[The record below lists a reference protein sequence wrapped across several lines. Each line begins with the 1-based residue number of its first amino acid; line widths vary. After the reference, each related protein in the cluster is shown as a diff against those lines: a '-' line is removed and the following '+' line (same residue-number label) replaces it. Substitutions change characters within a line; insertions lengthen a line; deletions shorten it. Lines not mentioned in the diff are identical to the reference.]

1 MSVQDAGDGSAAVGI
16 GDRWGVP
23 RSVGLLVTERDVAG
37 HSEPGDS
44 VTVRVTLDA
53 SVGCRN
59 VVQRVLRFAAGRSAP
74 RRTACEE
81 VWFVA
86 AGRGTLLLDQRRLE
100 LEPEVGVLLGPGAT
114 WVVDNPGG
122 AELVV
127 VAVQVPS
134 AREPMEP
141 AAAPPIVR
149 VAERPA
155 MTTGDREFRILVDPE
170 IGCQGVTQFVGWIP
184 PGRAPTHHHPY
195 EEVVYVLEGEGL
207 LHLEGSTRPIG
218 AGSCM
223 HLPPPVE
230 HCLEN
235 TGAAPLRVLGVF
247 HPAGSP
253 ASKTETET
261 APGQ

>member
-1 MSVQDAGDGSAAVGI
+1 VTATLVSEHDVAEHRQAGDSA
-16 GDRWGVP
+16 
-23 RSVGLLVTERDVAG
+23 
-37 HSEPGDS
+37 
-44 VTVRVTLDA
+44 TVKVTLDA

-59 VVQRVLRFAAGRSAP
+59 VTQRVLRFAAGRSMP

-86 AGRGTLLLDQRRLE
+86 AGHGTLLLDGRE
-100 LEPEVGVLLGPGAT
+100 HALEPEVGVLLEPGT
-114 WVVDNPGG
+114 SWVLDNPGEG
-122 AELVV
+122 ELVV
-127 VAVQVPS
+127 VAVQVPG
-134 AREPMEP
+134 AREPLAG
-141 AAAPPIVR
+141 AAAPPVLR
-149 VAERPA
+149 LAEQPA

-195 EEVVYVLEGEGL
+195 EEVVYVLEGQGL
-207 LHLEGSTRPIG
+207 LHLEESTRPIG
-218 AGSCM
+218 PGSCL

-235 TGAAPLRVLGVF
+235 TGTVPLRVLGVF

-253 ASKTETET
+253 ASKTETGT
-261 APGQ
+261 PTGQ

>member
-1 MSVQDAGDGSAAVGI
+1 MLFSLHSGREVERVPGWIGLVCEQD
-16 GDRWGVP
+16 VP
-23 RSVGLLVTERDVAG
+23 GRR
-37 HSEPGDS
+37 EPGDTA
-44 VTVRVTLDA
+44 TVRVTLDA

-59 VVQRVLRFAAGRSAP
+59 VVQRVLRFAAGRSTP

-81 VWFVA
+81 VWFVV
-86 AGRGTLLLDQRRLE
+86 AGRGVLLLDGRCLE
-100 LEPEVGVLLGPGAT
+100 LEPEAGVLLQRGAA
-114 WVVDNPGG
+114 WAVDNPGG
-122 AELVV
+122 AELVA

-134 AREPMEP
+134 AGEPLEP
-141 AAAPPIVR
+141 ATAPPIVR

-184 PGRAPTHHHPY
+184 PGRAPTHHHSY

-218 AGSCM
+218 AGSCV

-235 TGAAPLRVLGVF
+235 TGTAPLRVLGVF
-247 HPAGSP
+247 HPAGGP
-253 ASKTETET
+253 ASKTETGT